1 MKKFIIGILFLS
13 IISASIFADEGKSL
27 YKTYC
32 AQCHATGSGGAPR
45 MKDAKNWAPR
55 LLKGQDILIAHA
67 YNGYNLM
74 PPKGNCYD
82 CTEQQIADAVNYMIN
97 VEVKKTS

>member
-1 MKKFIIGILFLS
+1 MKKIILFFALFMIGFS
-13 IISASIFADEGKSL
+13 LFADEGRSL
-27 YKTYC
+27 YKSYC
-32 AQCHATGSGGAPR
+32 AQCHSTGSGGAPR
-45 MKDAKNWAPR
+45 VKDAKNWAPR
-55 LLKGQDILIAHA
+55 LLKGNDLLIAHA